1 MIIFN
6 TKAKDSNFMLRGAD
20 RRLFDIHST
29 VELETLY
36 EHLLAGTEEG
46 EMEVEQFNTAETP
59 SVFIG
64 TFNDTGTNTI
74 WRSQSL
80 YGRQTEAVTYDNLKD
95 VRQAYL
101 SHQPAEDMARMY
113 FGFAAD
119 NNSARV
125 FGNFEQRDV
134 NREELIRHIADALC
148 IPPELALDTEMPT
161 RDKIAIG
168 RDMNRLRWFFA
179 EAPLDTV
186 KMASTPPIDQ
196 VKTYQSWS
204 AAEKRLI
211 TNGVRAPQEVLAQ
224 ACAFK
229 AEFPNKILTPDAL
242 NNKAFQTTINADF
255 ERMAKEAFEASSFRR
270 APRVLNEYLRAQVA
284 AGESNIENIVA
295 KFNLKSLGAV
305 AQLGSE
311 VLYALVPHIDFSKVK
326 ADQIAF
332 LATHITEIQLRT
344 LVIRGF
350 GEWYDK
356 HRGDRTEDL
365 AELLSTLTVSQL
377 GSTVWDLN
385 KSAREILT
393 ATTMGKFI
401 NEARSFEQ
409 AYHYRFSDNCIAIRG
424 KEICVTSGPL
434 KMYMLSADDYRNFAV
449 GEWTQC
455 CQHWRGA
462 GESCCWKYTSDPFA
476 ACVVIEKNGKVVG
489 QAFVFTDEI
498 KDTFVFDNMEFAND
512 SDVANFKNIIS
523 TYVEAL
529 PYSNV
534 HLGAG
539 YTVAELLSMGKSI
552 SQAKATM
559 AGMPTTTGNLKEQQ
573 PSVYYEHNGYAA
585 RMIDEHP
592 ENYPARCDVYSDY
605 HPNARVFKKDGAMYL
620 TKGTGVI
627 TYGEVEPTPWDALRD
642 SPAKFVL
649 NDYDIPAAERQ
660 AMASMSLDEIQ
671 SIAQS
676 AHLRAHFLRDPSIAR
691 GLPAVPEE
699 WQRALLNQQVNPRSL
714 GDIKNPIPEVRDR
727 IIEWEPERVVEWAD
741 ATPAQWEAAIRQ
753 KPALISQYPGEL
765 TQELAMAAFHSGGV
779 DALAYIPARL
789 IPTDELSGII
799 TMSPRTILSLED
811 PADELVQIAV
821 SREPY
826 LIGNLPVVSD
836 IVGATACHVLPS
848 AVLLWPEAPSDII
861 RGCIEREPFLIRNY
875 AHTYPELRE
884 VAIRSNPDSIWSIPG
899 ATDEEK
905 ALAQQLKAERTNPE
919 AAVAHN
925 VG

>member
-1 MIIFN
+1 
-6 TKAKDSNFMLRGAD
+6 MLRGAD

-80 YGRQTEAVTYDNLKD
+80 YGRQTEAITYDNLKD

-179 EAPLDTV
+179 ESPLDPV

-229 AEFPNKILTPDAL
+229 AQFPNKILTPDAL
-242 NNKAFQTTINADF
+242 NNKAFQTTINAEF

-284 AGESNIENIVA
+284 AGENNIENIVA

-332 LATHITEIQLRT
+332 LATHITEVQLRT
-344 LVIRGF
+344 LVTRGF

-365 AELLSTLTVSQL
+365 AELLSTLTIYQL
-377 GSTVWDLN
+377 GTTVWDPN

-393 ATTMGKFI
+393 ATTMGRFI
-401 NEARSFEQ
+401 EEARSFEQ

-449 GEWTQC
+449 GDWTQC
-455 CQHWRGA
+455 CQHWGGA

-559 AGMPTTTGNLKEQQ
+559 AGMPTTTGSLKEQQ
-573 PSVYYEHNGYAA
+573 PSVYHSHNGYAA
-585 RMIDEHP
+585 RMIDSHP

-620 TKGTGVI
+620 TKGTGVV

-660 AMASMSLDEIQ
+660 AMASMSLDEVQ

-699 WQRALLNQQVNPRSL
+699 WQRALLRQQVNPRSL

-727 IIEWEPERVVEWAD
+727 IIEWEPERVVDWED

-789 IPTDELSGII
+789 IPTEELSGII

-826 LIGNLPVVSD
+826 LIGNLPIVSD

-861 RGCIEREPFLIRNY
+861 QGCIEREPFLIRNFAY
-875 AHTYPELRE
+875 TYPEFRE
-884 VAIRSNPDSIWSIPG
+884 VAIRSNPDAIWSIPG

-905 ALAQQLKAERTNPE
+905 ALAQQLKAERANPE